1 MYMMMVCVAVMF
13 SLIFTAIVL
22 DYYGVNDGNQ
32 ALFARLVRMRAR
44 RRGADEIGEEL
55 YKYVMDKTKGADGI
69 CDIAPIEIF
78 DEDTI
83 EIATSILIRNLLE
96 HGVKPVSLDRSGH
109 TKIKIG

>member
-13 SLIFTAIVL
+13 SLVFTAIVL

-32 ALFARLVRMRAR
+32 ALFARLVKMRAR

-83 EIATSILIRNLLE
+83 EIATSVLIRNLLE

-109 TKIKIG
+109 AKIKIG

>member
-1 MYMMMVCVAVMF
+1 MYMMIIWIALMF

-22 DYYGVNDGNQ
+22 DGYGVNEDNQ
-32 ALFARLVRMRAR
+32 ALFAKLVRMRAR

-55 YKYVMDKTKGADGI
+55 YRYVMDKTKGLDGV

-83 EIATSILIRNLLE
+83 EIATSILIRNLLN

-109 TKIKIG
+109 AKIKIG